1 MQPDSDAPVPPLRVA
16 IVGGGI
22 AGLVTALA
30 LQQRLALASASG
42 AHLPLTLTLLEQSA
56 RFAEIGAGVSLG
68 PNAQRVLRVIGLGP
82 ELDAVAGETAGALS
96 DGELWFQF
104 RVGQRAEDEGK
115 VFAHVRGENGG
126 RGNVHRADLLEQLA
140 NKLPPDIARFHHR
153 VVSYRHTP
161 TGVELAFSDPS
172 LAPLEVDVV
181 LASDGIK
188 SPVRAR
194 LYERLGLDAELHEA
208 RYAEWVAWRGL
219 IPRAE
224 YDKVFEEDA
233 EAPTNRMHVGLGRHI
248 LTFPVRGGT
257 LVNLVGFVRD
267 EQHAKLGG
275 HTGPWSEP
283 RPKEEML
290 DDFAGFS
297 EQLKKLLR
305 AIDNPSIWGIFS
317 IPQLSRVSD
326 DRVLLI
332 GDAAHAT
339 TPHCGAGAGQAIED
353 AHIIA
358 ALLSHPSILSSTGSS
373 RTLAI
378 NRALAVYERERQ
390 PRAARVQEWS
400 RQAGL
405 LYEFLGPD
413 GDDLERMRVALE
425 GRMGWIWEYDPEREA
440 SRLERLLGAEL

>member
-1 MQPDSDAPVPPLRVA
+1 MSDSPDASPPPLRIA

-22 AGLVTALA
+22 AGL
-30 LQQRLALASASG
+30 SS
-42 AHLPLTLTLLEQSA
+42 

-68 PNAQRVLRVIGLGP
+68 PNAQRVLRLLGLGP
-82 ELDAVAGETAGALS
+82 ELDAVAGETAGGLR

-104 RVGQRAEDEGK
+104 RVGQRGENEGK
-115 VFAHVRGENGG
+115 VVAHVRGENGG
-126 RGNVHRADLLEQLA
+126 RGNVHRADLLDQLA
-140 NKLPPDIARFHHR
+140 QKLPPNIARFHHR
-153 VVSYRHTP
+153 VTFYHPTPHGVTHT
-161 TGVELAFSDPS
+161 FSDPS

-188 SPVRAR
+188 SPVRAH
-194 LYERLGLDAELHEA
+194 LYDRLGLDSELQRA

-219 IPRAE
+219 IPREE

-233 EAPTNRMHVGLGRHI
+233 EAPTNRMHVGKGRHV

-267 EQHAKLGG
+267 EEHAKLGG

-290 DDFAGFS
+290 DDFDGFS
-297 EQLKKLLR
+297 DQLKELLR

-317 IPQLSRVSD
+317 IPQL
-326 DRVLLI
+326 
-332 GDAAHAT
+332 
-339 TPHCGAGAGQAIED
+339 TPGAGQAIED

-358 ALLSHPSILSSTGSS
+358 ALLTHPSILSSTGSS

-405 LYEFLGPD
+405 LYEFLGPE
-413 GDDLERMRVALE
+413 GNDLERMRVALE
-425 GRMGWIWEYDPEREA
+425 GRMGWIWEYDAEA
-440 SRLERLLGAEL
+440 EVRRLEGLLDEEL